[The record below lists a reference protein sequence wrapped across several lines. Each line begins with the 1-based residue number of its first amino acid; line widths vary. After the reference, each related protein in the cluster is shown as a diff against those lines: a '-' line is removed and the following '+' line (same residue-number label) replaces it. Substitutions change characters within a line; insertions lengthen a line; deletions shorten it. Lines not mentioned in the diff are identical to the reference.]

1 MKKYILIILT
11 CLLIPSTVFA
21 STDTYT
27 RTYDDLRV
35 NKSGISVS
43 NSNIGTFNA
52 IVLDRGGNIG
62 IGRRFMADLLF
73 HTEAEASG
81 FGLSRNVTFEVLRY
95 GY

>member
-21 STDTYT
+21 STNTYT

-43 NSNIGTFNA
+43 NSNIGIIMNNSDDTELFSFSSYFSFPSFFK
-52 IVLDRGGNIG
+52 IYESLG
-62 IGRRFMADLLF
+62 IETLII
-73 HTEAEASG
+73 E
-81 FGLSRNVTFEVLRY
+81 
-95 GY
+95 